1 MQQMKHF
8 IFILFIL
15 FGCLNTNNAQVMIS
29 CSDLDG
35 TKWRVVEDY
44 TDEWGIHYTGSPEGV
59 FYEFTTD
66 EHILHHANGKR
77 STYLYYITNS
87 TSKPKEFDFN
97 KVGSKDKGQNIVQ
110 YNSKTKSI
118 IIFHIKSFDKKS
130 KKMTLIHV
138 PRGNY
143 KAMLI
148 NYQLIG
154 EASPSKPK
162 STYDTP
168 LDPIV
173 SKEYDV
179 LERDTST
186 GTTSTSGQTSTSGNS
201 STGKSTSTGGGATTN
216 TKTNTYIGSQEQ
228 LKPLK

>member
-15 FGCLNTNNAQVMIS
+15 FGCLNTNKAQVMVS

-44 TDEWGIHYTGSPEGV
+44 TDEWGIHYTGSPEGE
-59 FYEFTTD
+59 FYEFTT
-66 EHILHHANGKR
+66 ETKILHYEDGTY
-77 STYLYYITNS
+77 STYQYYITNS
-87 TSKPKEFDFN
+87 TSKPKKFDFN
-97 KVGSKDKGQNIVQ
+97 KVGSKGKGQYIVQ
-110 YNSKTKSI
+110 YNSKMNT
-118 IIFHIKSFDKKS
+118 IKTYYIQTFDKKS

-138 PRGNY
+138 PNGCH
-143 KAMLI
+143 KAMLT
-148 NYQLIG
+148 NYLLIG
-154 EASPSKPK
+154 ETSPSKPK

-186 GTTSTSGQTSTSGNS
+186 GTTSTSGKTSTSGNS